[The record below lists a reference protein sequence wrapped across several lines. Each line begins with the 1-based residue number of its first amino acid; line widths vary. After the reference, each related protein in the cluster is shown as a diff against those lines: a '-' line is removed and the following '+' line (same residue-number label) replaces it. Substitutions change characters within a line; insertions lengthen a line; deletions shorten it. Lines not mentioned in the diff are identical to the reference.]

1 VSASW
6 SSKDLGGEEMIEER
20 LVGRRILILAAPMF
34 EDMELLYPLYR
45 LREEGAEAV
54 VAGLGR
60 REYSGKKGHPVKVDV
75 NVEDVSAQEFDA
87 VIVPGGYAPDYLRR
101 SEKVLEIVREAFDE
115 GKPVAAICHAG
126 WVPISAGI
134 VKGRRLT
141 SVRAIRDDL
150 VNAGADW
157 VDEAVVVDEN
167 LITSRRPPD
176 LGVFC
181 RAIIDALSGPAD
193 PG

>member
-1 VSASW
+1 MT
-6 SSKDLGGEEMIEER
+6 GER
-20 LVGRRILILAAPMF
+20 LVRKRILIFAAPMF

-45 LREEGAEAV
+45 LREEGAEVV
-54 VAGLGR
+54 VAGLGKS
-60 REYSGKKGHPVKVDV
+60 EYTGKKGHPVEVDA
-75 NVEDVSAQEFDA
+75 NVEDVSAREFDA
-87 VIVPGGYAPDYLRR
+87 VIVPGGYAPDHLRR
-101 SEKVLEIVREAFDE
+101 SEKVLEIVREAFEE
-115 GKPVAAICHAG
+115 GRPVAAICHAG

-134 VKGRRLT
+134 VKGKRLT

-157 VDEAVVVDEN
+157 VDEAVVVDGN

-181 RAIIDALSGPAD
+181 RAIIEALSGQGSGED
-193 PG
+193 

>member
-1 VSASW
+1 MTAQ
-6 SSKDLGGEEMIEER
+6 R
-20 LVGRRILILAAPMF
+20 LARRRVLMFAAPLF

-45 LREEGAEAV
+45 LREEGAEVV
-54 VAGLGR
+54 VAGLGD
-60 REYSGKKGHPVKVDV
+60 REYSGKNGHPVAVDADV
-75 NVEDVSAQEFDA
+75 DDVSAREFDA
-87 VIVPGGYAPDYLRR
+87 VIVPGGYAPDHLRR
-101 SEKVLEIVREAFDE
+101 SEKVLEIVRETFED

-134 VKGRRLT
+134 VKGKRLT

-157 VDEAVVVDEN
+157 VDEAVVVDGN

-176 LGVFC
+176 LGAFC
-181 RAIIDALSGPAD
+181 GAIIEALSRSGPEEA
-193 PG
+193 